1 MDGTRE
7 TDDHRSDTIPKAL
20 KLFPRLLMEWC
31 TVAVLVLALTLG
43 LTFTGATSK
52 ADDAVYDLV
61 VELRAP
67 AASDRILLVAIDDA
81 SLAALGQWPW
91 PRTIHAQAIR
101 TLAADRPAAIAYDV
115 LFTEPGRSTGE
126 DAALA
131 RALGQTKVVLP
142 ILFDA
147 PGTDG
152 RAFETVAPIAPAA
165 KAAAALGQVALPHE
179 EDGKARA
186 ALLEM
191 DDGSRTWLHLVEQT
205 YRLATG
211 HASPAWQRGHARGE
225 MSVLVPYRA
234 AGAFRTV
241 SFGDLV
247 AGRLPPDFV
256 RDRIVLVGATAGG
269 LGDRHDVAGA
279 GTLAGLEVQA
289 NLLNAMLA
297 DRFIREA
304 SLPIRLAA
312 GSLPGII
319 LLLMFW
325 RLGPSGALLASLA
338 MFGLVAVLPVLLIA
352 VMGLWIPPAAALLG
366 IAFVYPLWGWR
377 RLHAIDK
384 TISQELSRLSMD
396 LGGTLAPVES
406 RLDHAGRNALAL
418 SDSITALRDL
428 KRLVADTVD
437 GVADPLVVTTMEG
450 DVLVANG
457 RAEALL
463 ARDAQARAALY
474 STPAANDLISADGRH
489 FSHRRTPLT
498 DATGEQRGW
507 IHLLAEIT
515 NIRAV
520 ERDRAQALEFL
531 SHDMRSPQAA
541 IITLLD
547 ATGAAKSGNGGFT
560 AATADKIAYHARRTL
575 GLAENFVQLA
585 RLRET
590 SFAPEETDLHDC
602 LGEAS
607 DALWPLAS
615 KKDVRIVAPPGEP
628 CCVAGERHALTRAFL
643 NLLDNAVRFSPRGAE
658 IRCGIDKVATD
669 NAVEF
674 EAWIEDR
681 GPGVSEERLADLT
694 GRFGP
699 MGTSAPGM
707 SVGLGLA
714 YVRTVADRH
723 GGRLEYAAVS
733 PHGSRFTLAL
743 PAFAST
749 LTR

>member
-1 MDGTRE
+1 MDGSRE
-7 TDDHRSDTIPKAL
+7 ADDHRSDTISKAL

-31 TVAVLVLALTLG
+31 AVAVLVLALTLG

-52 ADDAVYDLV
+52 ADDAIYDLV

-67 AASDRILLVAIDDA
+67 AASDRILLVTIDDA

-91 PRTIHAQAIR
+91 ARTMHAQAIGI
-101 TLAADRPAAIAYDV
+101 LAADRPAAIAYDV
-115 LFTEPGRSTGE
+115 LFTEPGRSSGE

-131 RALGQTKVVLP
+131 KALGQAKVALP

-147 PGTDG
+147 PGADG
-152 RAFETVAPIAPAA
+152 RAFETVAPIAPVA

-179 EDGKARA
+179 EDGTART
-186 ALLEM
+186 ALLEV

-205 YRLATG
+205 YRLAMG
-211 HASPAWQRGHARGE
+211 HASRAWQRAHARGE

-256 RDRIVLVGATAGG
+256 RDRIVLIGATAGG

-297 DRFIREA
+297 DRFVREV

-312 GSLPGII
+312 GTMPGII

-325 RLGPSGALLASLA
+325 RLRPSGALLASLA
-338 MFGLVAVLPVLLIA
+338 MFGLVAALPVLLIA
-352 VMGLWIPPAAALLG
+352 TTGLWIPPAAALLG

-396 LGGTLAPVES
+396 LGGTLAPAES

-547 ATGAAKSGNGGFT
+547 ATTKSGSGGFT

-590 SFAPEETDLHDC
+590 GFAPEETDLHDC
-602 LGEAS
+602 LAEAS

-615 KKDVRIVAPPGEP
+615 KKDVRIVVPPSEP
-628 CCVAGERHALTRAFL
+628 CCVGGERHALTRAFL
-643 NLLDNAVRFSPRGAE
+643 NLLDNGVRFSPPGAE
-658 IRCGIDKVATD
+658 IRCGIDVVATGD
-669 NAVEF
+669 AFEF

-681 GPGVSEERLADLT
+681 GPGISEERLADLT

-699 MGTSAPGM
+699 MGRSAPGM